1 LFAGYTTITV
11 AEREFQLVAGNLCLD
26 FINTL
31 DDRGDPEREQEL
43 LTCFADLL
51 AFLRQSRALP
61 ENVLR
66 RLAHRAPN
74 DSSAAE
80 KILQRARQV
89 REALYRIFAAV
100 VEKQNP
106 PAEDLDEISSEW
118 RRVSKHFHLRRGQA
132 GFEWQWVAEDENEA
146 AGDRILWPVLRSA
159 LGLLT
164 SSDLDRVRTCES
176 ETCQW
181 LFLDTSRNHS
191 RRWCDMKVCGNRSK
205 VRRFYER
212 QRASHPH
219 S

>member
-1 LFAGYTTITV
+1 M
-11 AEREFQLVAGNLCLD
+11 AEREFQLVASNLCLD

-31 DDRGDPEREQEL
+31 DDRCDPEREQEL
-43 LTCFADLL
+43 LTSYADLL

-66 RLAHRAPN
+66 RLAHRNPN
-74 DSSAAE
+74 DSPAAE

-100 VEKQNP
+100 VEKHNP
-106 PAEDLDEISSEW
+106 PADDLDEISSEW
-118 RRVSKHFHLRRGQA
+118 RRVSKHFHLRRTTK
-132 GFEWQWVAEDENEA
+132 GFEWQWIADDENA
-146 AGDRILWPVLRSA
+146 TAGDRILWPVLRTA
-159 LGLLT
+159 LDLLT
-164 SSDLDRVRTCES
+164 SSDLHRVRTCES

-205 VRRFYER
+205 AWRFYQR
-212 QRASHPH
+212 QRASQSH